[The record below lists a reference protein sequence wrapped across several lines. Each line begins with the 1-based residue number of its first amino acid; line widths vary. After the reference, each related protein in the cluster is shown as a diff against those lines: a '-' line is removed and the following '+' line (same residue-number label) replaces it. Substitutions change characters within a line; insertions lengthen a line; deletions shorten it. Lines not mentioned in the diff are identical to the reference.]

1 MLQGLFELS
10 VGVGDCSQGG
20 LFVAV
25 FLKLAHQPVRFL
37 IGVFFLKNGAARQ
50 HAQRDCAVEDF
61 FHKIGRKQQGTPQ
74 FF

>member
-37 IGVFFLKNGAARQ
+37 IGVFFSKT
-50 HAQRDCAVEDF
+50 AQPVSMPNATVL
-61 FHKIGRKQQGTPQ
+61 
-74 FF
+74 